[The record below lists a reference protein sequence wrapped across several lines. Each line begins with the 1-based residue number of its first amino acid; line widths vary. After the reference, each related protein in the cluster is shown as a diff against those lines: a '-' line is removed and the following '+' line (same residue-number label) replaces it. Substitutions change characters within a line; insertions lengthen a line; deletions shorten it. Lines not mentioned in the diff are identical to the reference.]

1 MKYMKKKMIE
11 NNNNN
16 NNYNKKVNTIK
27 ISRKQI
33 FSRIKKLIII
43 FIILTLLNSFI
54 NLFFEQINNALN
66 DDGTNV
72 SY

>member
-1 MKYMKKKMIE
+1 MIE

-16 NNYNKKVNTIK
+16 NNNNKIHKIQ

-33 FSRIKKLIII
+33 FSRIKKLTII

-54 NLFFEQINNALN
+54 NLIFEQINNTLNN
-66 DDGTNV
+66 DDVTHV
-72 SY
+72 SLID

>member
-1 MKYMKKKMIE
+1 MIE
-11 NNNNN
+11 NTNNNNN
-16 NNYNKKVNTIK
+16 NNNNKINNIK
-27 ISRKQI
+27 IISRKQI

-54 NLFFEQINNALN
+54 NLIFEQINNALN

-72 SY
+72 SCC